1 MQTYKEIAAIE
12 GYNFEWDIEAL
23 YEVYPPE
30 LGAPEQVE
38 ITSVQATGPTG
49 RKVNILPLL
58 NESEIIEMEDLIL
71 SNRKDVNDI
80 R

>member
-1 MQTYKEIAAIE
+1 MQTYREIALIE
-12 GYNFEWDIEAL
+12 GHSFECDVDVL

-38 ITSVQATGPTG
+38 IISVHATGPTG
-49 RKVNILPLL
+49 QKVFLLPLL
-58 NESEIIEMEDLIL
+58 SESEIIEMEDLIL
-71 SNRKDVNDI
+71 ANRKDVNDI